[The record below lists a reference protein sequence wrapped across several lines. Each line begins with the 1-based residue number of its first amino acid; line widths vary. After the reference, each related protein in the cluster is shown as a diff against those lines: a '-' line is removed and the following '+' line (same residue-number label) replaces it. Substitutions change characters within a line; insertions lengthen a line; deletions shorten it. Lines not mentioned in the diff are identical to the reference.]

1 MNLQEYR
8 QKVEEIIEKGLSTHC
23 NIPPFKEYLTDELV
37 SLYEETPG
45 FPADDENTAVPGKP
59 EGLTLK
65 QQIEIIVNDHDGKY
79 QKGKVN
85 AILSLLEP
93 MQEKPESMQNIEGIK
108 EKFNKQ
114 FACMKFNDVYWDFF
128 EPYLQPQN
136 VGGVTNKVT
145 KKHNRPIEPVI
156 RPDSPEGLIEEILR
170 ACFDSEYNGFNFAR
184 AERELSTLVK
194 NLAYLTITRK
204 KKAFMERFAEEGSF
218 KVYGTPAEVFDF
230 FLEDYDEKV
239 QQ

>member
-1 MNLQEYR
+1 MTLQEYR
-8 QKVEEIIEKGLSTHC
+8 QKVEETVIKWGEGIMSEADVRDCT
-23 NIPPFKEYLTDELV
+23 NELV

-45 FPADDENTAVPGKP
+45 FPATDKNRAIPGNRGVSKP
-59 EGLTLK
+59 V
-65 QQIEIIVNDHDGKY
+65 Q
-79 QKGKVN
+79 
-85 AILSLLEP
+85 S
-93 MQEKPESMQNIEGIK
+93 
-108 EKFNKQ
+108 
-114 FACMKFNDVYWDFF
+114 
-128 EPYLQPQN
+128 

-145 KKHNRPIEPVI
+145 KKHNQPAEPINE
-156 RPDSPEGLIEEILR
+156 PDSPDGLIEEILR

>member
-1 MNLQEYR
+1 MKRQIIFWGYLRGLGQKNIVKRYR
-8 QKVEEIIEKGLSTHC
+8 
-23 NIPPFKEYLTDELV
+23 DELV

-45 FPADDENTAVPGKP
+45 FPATGKNKGIPGNGGVSKP
-59 EGLTLK
+59 T
-65 QQIEIIVNDHDGKY
+65 
-79 QKGKVN
+79 
-85 AILSLLEP
+85 
-93 MQEKPESMQNIEGIK
+93 QEKPKSMQS
-108 EKFNKQ
+108 
-114 FACMKFNDVYWDFF
+114 
-128 EPYLQPQN
+128 

-145 KKHNRPIEPVI
+145 KKHNQPVEPISE
-156 RPDSPEGLIEEILR
+156 PDSPDGLIEEILR